1 VVLRRTGVPGL
12 DEQLRAQAQAQA
24 WAEQTALAQ
33 GLPAKVADHEVL
45 RNVAAL
51 LGLKGSVAPDGRQ
64 PSGIEAVEAAPSRSD
79 DDVL

>member
-1 VVLRRTGVPGL
+1 MVRRRTGVPGL
-12 DEQLRAQAQAQA
+12 DEQLRAQAQA

-51 LGLKGSVAPDGRQ
+51 LGLKGSVAPNGRQ